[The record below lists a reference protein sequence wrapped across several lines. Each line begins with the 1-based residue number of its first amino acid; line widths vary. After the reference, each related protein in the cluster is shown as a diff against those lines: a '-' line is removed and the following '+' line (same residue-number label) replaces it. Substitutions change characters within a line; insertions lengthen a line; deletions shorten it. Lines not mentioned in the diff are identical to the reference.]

1 VRVVD
6 LVAASLVG
14 QTRHLSRHPISTEP
28 STDEV
33 VTELRH
39 MQIDG
44 ISDELMISYIRSR
57 GHAYQLTAEQVIRL
71 KDGGVDD
78 VVIKA
83 LMGDNVA
90 SPAPQPSRTQV
101 ATVPASL
108 SIRPEAT
115 AQPEPQGP
123 ATVHIYR
130 TGSHGNAIKVMIDRQ
145 EAFKVSNH
153 ELMTFQLCAGPH
165 EIAAPYA
172 DRKPMVEIN
181 LRPGK
186 EYFFELAFKVR
197 RAGAVFG
204 IVDPADAIGLELI
217 RQPAIIDPARVHERL
232 LPADQLAWIS
242 SLHSPVPDP

>member
-1 VRVVD
+1 MFLPALPLPGDIVK
-6 LVAASLVG
+6 
-14 QTRHLSRHPISTEP
+14 
-28 STDEV
+28 
-33 VTELRH
+33 
-39 MQIDG
+39 
-44 ISDELMISYIRSR
+44 
-57 GHAYQLTAEQVIRL
+57 LTAAIVIL
-71 KDGGVDD
+71 LATGACGLPLLSQMPA
-78 VVIKA
+78 A
-83 LMGDNVA
+83 L
-90 SPAPQPSRTQV
+90 
-101 ATVPASL
+101 
-108 SIRPEAT
+108 
-115 AQPEPQGP
+115 PQGP

-153 ELMTFQLCAGPH
+153 ELITFQLSAGPH

-204 IVDPADAIGLELI
+204 IIDPADAIGLELI

-232 LPADQLAWIS
+232 LSAYQLAWIS